1 MKKKRIV
8 LFSGSRSEFFL
19 QKPIIHELKKLKSIE
34 LKILISGS
42 HLDKK
47 FTNDLEKEL
56 KHLKVDY
63 ITQTIPKNDL
73 DLFSNGVVIGKAIS
87 RITNQLQKL
96 NPDAVIIYG
105 DRYESFAAMI
115 AASQSGIFTFHIE
128 GGDITNGTTFDDN
141 VRHAMSKLAN
151 FHFVTNENA
160 QKVLM
165 QMGEDKQLIQIVGLP
180 INDFIYKNIYTNEQD
195 LIDLYQLNQ
204 DSEIIIFTLHPE
216 PLIKTK
222 Q

>member
-1 MKKKRIV
+1 M
-8 LFSGSRSEFFL
+8 
-19 QKPIIHELKKLKSIE
+19 
-34 LKILISGS
+34 
-42 HLDKK
+42 
-47 FTNDLEKEL
+47 
-56 KHLKVDY
+56 
-63 ITQTIPKNDL
+63 
-73 DLFSNGVVIGKAIS
+73 
-87 RITNQLQKL
+87 
-96 NPDAVIIYG
+96 VIIYG

-160 QKVLM
+160 QKVLK
-165 QMGEDKQLIQIVGLP
+165 MGEDKQLIQIVGLP

-216 PLIKTK
+216 PLIKNKAIEHLKNIEILLKSYIKNTLI
-222 Q
+222 